1 MGIAKEFRRPISNLS
16 PYQRLR
22 AKLAYQRAVEYGD
35 PDPIGFVAQLYRES
49 QFDPNAHSG
58 AGAHGEGQFMPAT
71 AARFG
76 LNTSDPD
83 ASQMAALKYRKAIR
97 AYLGKRGVTG
107 ENYTLAGY
115 NAGEGNAVKA
125 LTKFRET
132 IGYVQA
138 INQSRS
144 EFARLLGTDPSSV
157 PEPAATV
164 QPYPPAYTP
173 QTVHAP
179 AKLPSVAHPMEAT
192 LNYQPEATAFMQST
206 TPVKDYTDSLW
217 KQLLGR

>member
-1 MGIAKEFRRPISNLS
+1 MGIAKEFQRPISALS
-16 PYQRLR
+16 AYQRLR
-22 AKLAYQRAVEYGD
+22 ARLAYQRAVEYGD
-35 PDPIGFVAQLYRES
+35 PDPVGFVAQLYRES
-49 QFDPNAHSG
+49 KFDPNAHSG

-76 LNTSDPD
+76 LNASDPD

-138 INQSRS
+138 INQSRG
-144 EFARLLGTDPSSV
+144 EFARILGTDPSPV
-157 PEPAATV
+157 PEPTTAV
-164 QPYPPAYTP
+164 QPNQVTNPAAYIP
-173 QTVHAP
+173 S
-179 AKLPSVAHPMEAT
+179 KLPVARQAAMEMPLA
-192 LNYQPEATAFMQST
+192 YQPEATSFMQST

-217 KQLLGR
+217 KQILRR

>member
-1 MGIAKEFRRPISNLS
+1 MGIAKEFQRPISALS

-22 AKLAYQRAVEYGD
+22 ARLAYQRAVEYGD

-49 QFDPNAHSG
+49 KFDPNAHSG
-58 AGAHGEGQFMPAT
+58 AGAHGEGQFMPGT

-76 LNTSDPD
+76 LNASDPD

-97 AYLGKRGVTG
+97 AYLGKRGIAG

-132 IGYVQA
+132 VGYVQA
-138 INQSRS
+138 INKSRG
-144 EFARLLGTDPSSV
+144 EFARVLGTDPSPV
-157 PEPAATV
+157 PEPTPAV
-164 QPYPPAYTP
+164 QPNLPATNQTAYASAGLPIIRPPSAET
-173 QTVHAP
+173 Q
-179 AKLPSVAHPMEAT
+179 VA
-192 LNYQPEATAFMQST
+192 YQPDAMAFTQSE
-206 TPVKDYTDSLW
+206 TPVKAYTDSLW
-217 KQLLGR
+217 KQILGR

>member
-1 MGIAKEFRRPISNLS
+1 MGIDKAYQRKVENLS

-22 AKLAYQRAVEYGD
+22 AKLAYQRAVEFGD

-49 QFDPNAHSG
+49 RFDPNARSH

-83 ASQMAALKYRKAIR
+83 ASQYAALKYRAAIR
-97 AYLGKRGVTG
+97 KYLGKRGVTG
-107 ENYTLAGY
+107 EDYVLSGY

-125 LTKFRET
+125 RTKFRET
-132 IGYVQA
+132 IGYVNA
-138 INQSRS
+138 INASRPQ
-144 EFARLLGTDPSSV
+144 FAQVLNLSDGGMPSQAAAS
-157 PEPAATV
+157 PAPQQV
-164 QPYPPAYTP
+164 PPALSYKPVEVATRP
-173 QTVHAP
+173 P
-179 AKLPSVAHPMEAT
+179 AQVPVS
-192 LNYQPEATAFMQST
+192 MQSDEPLNFSA

-217 KQLLGR
+217 RTLLGR

>member
-144 EFARLLGTDPSSV
+144 EFASLLGTDPSPV

-164 QPYPPAYTP
+164 QPNQVTNPTAYI
-173 QTVHAP
+173 P
-179 AKLPSVAHPMEAT
+179 AKLPVARQAAMEMP
-192 LNYQPEATAFMQST
+192 LDYQPEATAFTQST

-217 KQLLGR
+217 KQILGR